1 MGVSIEVSAAMT
13 IASGGLMLSSSYFAI
28 HLVASLNPYHRP
40 AAPMIGCLASFTAG
54 LAIATMTSE
63 DSPMFAARTALAE
76 AVSSIL
82 SLLPLAFV
90 FVTYHLIRTSLRK
103 RPEDPLLGLLG
114 GTTSDE

>member
-1 MGVSIEVSAAMT
+1 MGISIEVSAAMT
-13 IASGGLMLSSSYFAI
+13 IAAGGLMLSSSYFSI

-40 AAPMIGCLASFTAG
+40 SAPMIGCLASFLAG
-54 LAIATMTSE
+54 LGIATIIS
-63 DSPMFAARTALAE
+63 DDPPMFAARIALAE

-114 GTTSDE
+114 GIASDE

>member
-40 AAPMIGCLASFTAG
+40 AVPMIGCLASFTAG
-54 LAIATMTSE
+54 LAIATMTSD

-114 GTTSDE
+114 GTTSVE

>member
-1 MGVSIEVSAAMT
+1 MRVSIEVSAAMT
-13 IASGGLMLSSSYFAI
+13 IASGGLMLSSSYFVI

-40 AAPMIGCLASFTAG
+40 ATPMIVCLASFLAG
-54 LAIATMTSE
+54 LTIATMIS
-63 DSPMFAARTALAE
+63 DDPPILAARAALAE

-90 FVTYHLIRTSLRK
+90 FVTYHLIRTSLRR
-103 RPEDPLLGLLG
+103 RPEDPLLSLLG